1 MSDKPAVETAQYRFG
16 SISVSSEDTLTVRI
30 VYDFNNLR
38 SLGEACIWS
47 SADYLE
53 IIDEVA
59 KVRELPDEYGSS
71 ITFKTNRN
79 MIAFLKD
86 LIARLNGVMSD
97 ENMKPLLTAR

>member
-1 MSDKPAVETAQYRFG
+1 MIAEVAELSFG
-16 SISVSSEDTLTVRI
+16 RISVSPEDTLTVKI

-38 SLGEACIWS
+38 GLGEACIWC

-53 IIDEVA
+53 IIEEVA

-79 MIAFLKD
+79 MVAFLND
-86 LIARLNGVMSD
+86 LIARLNDVMSD
-97 ENMKPLLTAR
+97 ENMKPLLTARS